1 MLRDS
6 TKFWSQIKKFNRMY
20 KLNRAD
26 KPRYLVRQDLE
37 DFVDI
42 FEEEVREVDDL
53 LKDLRHRDNLSNMT
67 ELADWL
73 GDLVVYCHTF
83 ADRMGINLPEVLNV
97 IMESNFSKL
106 DERGEPIYDH
116 RGKVM
121 KGPNYWKPE
130 EKIRAIL
137 LDQLNNR

>member
-1 MLRDS
+1 
-6 TKFWSQIKKFNRMY
+6 MY
-20 KLNRAD
+20 KKDRAD
-26 KPRYLVRQDLE
+26 KPKYLVRQDLE
-37 DFVDI
+37 NFIDI
-42 FEEEVREVDDL
+42 IYEEVGEGVEL
-53 LKDLRHRDNLSNMT
+53 LNKLRHQDNLTNVT

-83 ADRMGINLPEVLNV
+83 ADQQGIHLPEVLNV

-106 DERGEPIYDH
+106 DERGEPIYDA
-116 RGKVM
+116 RGKVL

-130 EKIRAIL
+130 TKIREIL